1 VVAVLAAMVGAG
13 LAYYFCCVRQP
24 ATDDDPSALQIQLT
38 DNPLQP
44 NFSPQEGRLS
54 RSGAAVQRSKDA
66 VMLVRV
72 VYQPFRIL
80 VGYMQVITQI
90 GTVLEFDLPPRIQS
104 VIDSIRFLAM
114 NLKGFFQL
122 DCLGGISFYD
132 EWLVRVLVIPFA
144 LVGLVSLRY
153 SFEKRRGDAADA
165 AGNLMA
171 NLFVIIFVLYPG
183 ICNEAFSMFNCR
195 GLDGSLS
202 VLETDYSVDCN
213 LPQHAR
219 YQLGSA
225 VIIGGF
231 SIGMPCYL
239 VYRMICRVQDYGSGT
254 DSDRFVARRV
264 GDELKIDDRAA
275 ADAIRDVNTGR
286 EYSFLVNSFKPRYYF
301 WCAPLLSLS
310 LPPLFSPT

>member
-1 VVAVLAAMVGAG
+1 MVGAG

-44 NFSPQEGRLS
+44 NSSQDGRLS
-54 RSGAAVQRSKDA
+54 RSGATVQRSEDA
-66 VMLVRV
+66 VMLARV

-90 GTVLEFDLPPRIQS
+90 GKVLEFDLPPNIQS
-104 VIDSIRFLAM
+104 VINSLKFLAM
-114 NLKGFFQL
+114 NLKGIFQL
-122 DCLGGISFYD
+122 DCIGGISFYD
-132 EWLVRVLVIPFA
+132 EWLVRVLVIPVV
-144 LVGLVSLRY
+144 LVGLASLRY
-153 SFEKRRGDAADA
+153 SLEKRRGEAADA

-171 NLFVIIFVLYPG
+171 NIFVIIFVLYPG

-195 GLDGSLS
+195 DLDGDVR
-202 VLETDYSVDCN
+202 VLQTDYGVDCN
-213 LPQHAR
+213 SPRHAH
-219 YQLGSA
+219 YKFASA

-231 SIGMPCYL
+231 SIGMPCHL
-239 VYRMICRVQDYGSGT
+239 VYRMIRRVQDYGSGT

-275 ADAIRDVNTGR
+275 ADAIRDVSTGR

-301 WCAPLLSLS
+301 WCG
-310 LPPLFSPT
+310 SPSIPRSAVMVPSP

>member
-1 VVAVLAAMVGAG
+1 MQCIGLNHIADLHDDPAPTMCSPCEGLTCATCGVTGLVIKPGWSRSSTAEAVTSTPWFAFKCPGAEEACVQDGQSRCRQGHAGLLCNECMAGYGMVDESCTECNMVSKSPVLTVVAVLAVIIGAG
-13 LAYYFCCVRQP
+13 LAYYFCCVRQST
-24 ATDDDPSALQIQLT
+24 TDDDPSALQIQLT

-54 RSGAAVQRSKDA
+54 RSGAAVQRSADA
-66 VMLVRV
+66 VMLARV

-153 SFEKRRGDAADA
+153 SFEKRRGEAADA
-165 AGNLMA
+165 AGKAAKDAATEASLM
-171 NLFVIIFVLYPG
+171 
-183 ICNEAFSMFNCR
+183 
-195 GLDGSLS
+195 
-202 VLETDYSVDCN
+202 
-213 LPQHAR
+213 
-219 YQLGSA
+219 
-225 VIIGGF
+225 IGN
-231 SIGMPCYL
+231 
-239 VYRMICRVQDYGSGT
+239 R
-254 DSDRFVARRV
+254 
-264 GDELKIDDRAA
+264 
-275 ADAIRDVNTGR
+275 
-286 EYSFLVNSFKPRYYF
+286 
-301 WCAPLLSLS
+301 
-310 LPPLFSPT
+310 